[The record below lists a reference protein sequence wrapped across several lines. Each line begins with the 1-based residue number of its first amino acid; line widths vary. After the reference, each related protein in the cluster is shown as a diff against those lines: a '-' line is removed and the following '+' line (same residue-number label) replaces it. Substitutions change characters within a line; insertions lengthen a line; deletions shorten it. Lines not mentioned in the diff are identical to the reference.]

1 MGIYPAVDISASVSR
16 VMNDIADTTQLQAAQ
31 YFRRLVALYMEN
43 RDLILMGGY
52 VPGQD
57 PDLDMAVQLWPK
69 LMAHIQQPFD
79 ESADAVNSIKSLIEL
94 FNLKDK

>member
-1 MGIYPAVDISASVSR
+1 MGIYPAVDLPASVSR
-16 VMNDIADTTQLQAAQ
+16 VMNDIASPKQLQAAQ

-57 PDLDMAVQLWPK
+57 PDLDTAVQLWPQ

-79 ESADAVNSIKSLIEL
+79 ESADVDQSIQALIGL
-94 FNLKDK
+94 FNL